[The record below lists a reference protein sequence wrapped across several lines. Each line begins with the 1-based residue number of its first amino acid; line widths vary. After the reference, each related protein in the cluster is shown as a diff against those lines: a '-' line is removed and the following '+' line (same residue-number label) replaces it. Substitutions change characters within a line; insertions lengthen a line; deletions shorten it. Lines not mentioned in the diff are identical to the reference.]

1 MVIIHLGLH
10 FTLPSIQILCPKKCK
25 INIHSRLD
33 RVLMR
38 TFFYLTFVR
47 IVEIDDTIRFFICWN
62 CVATYFSFHFFL
74 FFASG
79 IYVCVECDHP
89 LFSSHAKYE
98 HQTPWP
104 AFSKPIRNDSLKKVR
119 ESEPQ
124 ESSNCYALKVSCG
137 KCGNGLGHEFV
148 GDGPGGKGSRFWIF
162 SHSLKFVPK

>member
-1 MVIIHLGLH
+1 MV
-10 FTLPSIQILCPKKCK
+10 FSIYK
-25 INIHSRLD
+25 
-33 RVLMR
+33 
-38 TFFYLTFVR
+38 
-47 IVEIDDTIRFFICWN
+47 
-62 CVATYFSFHFFL
+62 VAYGKEYVSFKNNHVFPEFDFL
-74 FFASG
+74 SFFASG

-148 GDGPGGKGSRFWIF
+148 GDGPGGKGSRF
-162 SHSLKFVPK
+162 

>member
-1 MVIIHLGLH
+1 M
-10 FTLPSIQILCPKKCK
+10 
-25 INIHSRLD
+25 
-33 RVLMR
+33 
-38 TFFYLTFVR
+38 
-47 IVEIDDTIRFFICWN
+47 EIDDTIRFYLLKSCEI
-62 CVATYFSFHFFL
+62 VLLRILFSIFFL

-148 GDGPGGKGSRFWIF
+148 GDGPGGKGSRF
-162 SHSLKFVPK
+162 